1 MLLEVKKSFH
11 RAHEG
16 RLFPGKWG
24 LFVKYL
30 KMSRNFG
37 DFGLHI
43 KIQYVMAFLVP
54 DMACPELKKYLFN
67 NN

>member
-11 RAHEG
+11 RAHG
-16 RLFPGKWG
+16 RRLFPEKWG

-37 DFGLHI
+37 CFGLYI
-43 KIQYVMAFLVP
+43 KIQYVMAFLGP
-54 DMACPELKKYLFN
+54 DMTCPE
-67 NN
+67 

>member
-1 MLLEVKKSFH
+1 M
-11 RAHEG
+11 
-16 RLFPGKWG
+16 G

-37 DFGLHI
+37 DFGLCI
-43 KIQYVMAFLVP
+43 KIQYVMAFLGL